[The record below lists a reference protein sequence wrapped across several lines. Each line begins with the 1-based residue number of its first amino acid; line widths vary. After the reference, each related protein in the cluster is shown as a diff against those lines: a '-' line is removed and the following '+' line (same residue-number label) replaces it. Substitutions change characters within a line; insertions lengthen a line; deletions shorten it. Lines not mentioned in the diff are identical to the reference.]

1 MVTLCLKSK
10 LTSLVPTYSIVA
22 YDFEKCELGVAV
34 QSRYFS
40 VGSVVPWAEAGVG
53 AIATQSFVN
62 VSYGP
67 KGLALLKKGLT
78 AEEVVERLVSEDD
91 GRDYRQLGIVDAK
104 GNAASYTGT
113 KCLEWAGGKT
123 GRGYAVQGNILASGE
138 VVEAMAK
145 AYEFTEG
152 DLSEKL
158 IAALEA
164 GEKAGGDARGKQSS
178 ALLVVKE
185 GCGRGGY
192 GDRLID
198 LRVEDHPDPVK
209 ELKRL
214 LRLHRAY
221 YLIDE
226 AELKFTQGRIEEAVS
241 SIKEA
246 LKINPKCD
254 DAYLDLGLIYLRAK
268 KLGEA
273 AEAFRTAIEINPK
286 IVAVIKQIPK
296 LGLVDVSED
305 FLKEAGLI

>member
-1 MVTLCLKSK
+1 MIWQKLRLKLACSV
-10 LTSLVPTYSIVA
+10 STYSIVA
-22 YDFEKCELGVAV
+22 YDFKTSELGVAV

-62 VSYGP
+62 VSYGS
-67 KGLALLKKGLT
+67 KGLVLLKKGLT

-113 KCLEWAGGKT
+113 KCLEWAGGRT
-123 GRGYAVQGNILASGE
+123 GRGYAVQGNIVASGE

-145 AYEFTEG
+145 AYESAEG
-152 DLSEKL
+152 DLSERL
-158 IAALEA
+158 VAALEA
-164 GEKAGGDARGKQSS
+164 GEKAGGDARGRQSS

-192 GDRLID
+192 GDKLID

-214 LRLHRAY
+214 LRLHKVY
-221 YLIDE
+221 YLIDK
-226 AELKFTQGRIEEAVS
+226 AESEFTQGRIKEAVS
-241 SIKEA
+241 NIKEA

-254 DAYLDLGLIYLRAK
+254 DAYLDLGIIYLKAK
-268 KLGEA
+268 KLDEA
-273 AEAFRTAIEINPK
+273 AAAFKKAIKINPK
-286 IVAVIKQIPK
+286 IVTMIRQIPK
-296 LGLVDVSED
+296 LGLTDVSED
-305 FLKEAGLI
+305 FLRKF